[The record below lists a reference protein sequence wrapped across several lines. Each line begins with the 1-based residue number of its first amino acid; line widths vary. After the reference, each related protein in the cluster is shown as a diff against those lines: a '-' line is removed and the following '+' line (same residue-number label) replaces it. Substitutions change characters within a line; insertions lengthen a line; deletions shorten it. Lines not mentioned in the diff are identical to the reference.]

1 MLIGIIN
8 FCRPIVHFQS
18 FIVGNNK
25 WACDR
30 CTKLQSRRRRVEGN
44 GGSSSEAGGAETGT
58 DGGEAGEDP
67 KPKSTTVYSNASKQL
82 LVFTPPAVLTIHL
95 KRFQQTMQGSLRKV
109 SRHVVFPMVL
119 DLAPFCSATS
129 GLVIHKFSLSCFFAI
144 DWERTIK
151 R

>member
-1 MLIGIIN
+1 MLIGIIIH
-8 FCRPIVHFQS
+8 FCRLAYIFNHFV
-18 FIVGNNK
+18 VGNNK

-44 GGSSSEAGGAETGT
+44 GGSSSEAGAADTGT

-129 GLVIHKFSLSCFFAI
+129 GLVIHTVFFVLLF
-144 DWERTIK
+144 RN
-151 R
+151 